1 MNRDILN
8 ISVIYETCQIGG
20 IYPFP
25 YSEHLQANVKFVTIT
40 KQLNNKIGETFCEG
54 LKWICNHPEKDGQQD
69 Y

>member
-54 LKWICNHPEKDGQQD
+54 LK
-69 Y
+69 